1 MAVASPALDLKA
13 GLCDPM
19 AVLFPLRL
27 VQFSAHNR
35 LPVSIVDLYEADSY
49 HVRVKTS
56 FCELFPNPW
65 KKEQEDIN
73 LKL

>member
-1 MAVASPALDLKA
+1 MSPALDLKA
-13 GLCDPM
+13 GLCDPT

-27 VQFSAHNR
+27 VHNR

-49 HVRVKTS
+49 HVRVNTS